1 MTSITFPTPL
11 TQANDALRL
20 LADHYDRRF
29 RGGATSDPIRRAR
42 WHAYE
47 VVRDLLSQAQSQSD
61 ALRQLDDRARLVEEE
76 HVDQKEEAEAWQ
88 QVILDARTLVE
99 RLIDA
104 GGGAQTLLAGETDG
118 YRHLCLHCCQDE
130 RNFERVRFFSH
141 ASRRPLLIA
150 DIRKSGQRS
159 MYDRCQ
165 VCFQALAPVK
175 YVVLIPA
182 GTVKHEKGCV
192 CKDCNQA
199 GFASVVALYERE
211 TTTGALRIPALLQ
224 VAGPSVQQARKRA
237 FAQCWTQGWYL
248 LFEQP
253 TQA

>member
-1 MTSITFPTPL
+1 MSLVPVSTRP
-11 TQANDALRL
+11 TQADDALRL

-29 RGGATSDPIRRAR
+29 RGGATSDPIKRAR

-47 VVRDLLSQAQSQSD
+47 VVRDLLSRAEDQAD
-61 ALRQLDDRARLVEEE
+61 ALSQLDDLAQHVEEE
-76 HVDQKEEAEAWQ
+76 HINQAEEAEAWQ
-88 QVILDARTLVE
+88 QVVIDARALVAQV
-99 RLIDA
+99 IDA

-118 YRHLCLHCCQDE
+118 YRHLCLSCCQDE
-130 RNFERVRFFSH
+130 RNVERVRFFSH

-175 YVVLIPA
+175 YVVLIPV
-182 GTVKHEKGCV
+182 GTVKHDKGCA

-199 GFASVVALYERE
+199 SFASVVALYERDAS
-211 TTTGALRIPALLQ
+211 TGVLCIPALLQ
-224 VAGPSVQQARKRA
+224 VAGPSGQQARKRA
-237 FAQCWTQGWYL
+237 FSKCWTQGWYL